1 MAVAARGLGYTAA
14 RMSDTTSLA
23 ERLRSA
29 IRDVPDFPRE
39 GVLFKDI
46 GTLLGDGAAFHAAI
60 DGLVDAY
67 RDEQIDKVAG
77 VESRGFVLGG
87 AVAYLLGAGFVPVR
101 KLGKLPGKTVAIRY
115 RLEYGEGVLEIQAD
129 AVKPGERVLVVD
141 DLLATGGTA
150 AATASLVEQVGGE
163 VVAVAFLIELSALGG
178 ARTLGERRRMAL
190 VSF

>member
-1 MAVAARGLGYTAA
+1 MTDHAA
-14 RMSDTTSLA
+14 LA

-46 GTLLGDGAAFHAAI
+46 TTLLSDAEVFRAAI
-60 DGLVDAY
+60 DGLVTAH
-67 RDEQIDKVAG
+67 RDQHIDKVVG
-77 VESRGFVLGG
+77 VEARGFVIGG

-101 KLGKLPGKTVAIRY
+101 KQGKLPAQTVSARY
-115 RLEYGEGVLEIQAD
+115 ELEYGEGVLEMHAD
-129 AVKPGERVLVVD
+129 AVDRGERVLVVD

-150 AATASLVEQVGGE
+150 AATVSLVEQLGGVVVGI
-163 VVAVAFLIELSALGG
+163 AFLVELSTLGG
-178 ARTLGERRRMAL
+178 ARLLGDRPRLAL

>member
-1 MAVAARGLGYTAA
+1 RSLRRRRGARGSARRWRSPAPSRRVERHDHENGKSDAASMAVAARGLGYTAA

-77 VESRGFVLGG
+77 VESRGF
-87 AVAYLLGAGFVPVR
+87 
-101 KLGKLPGKTVAIRY
+101 
-115 RLEYGEGVLEIQAD
+115 
-129 AVKPGERVLVVD
+129 
-141 DLLATGGTA
+141 
-150 AATASLVEQVGGE
+150 
-163 VVAVAFLIELSALGG
+163 
-178 ARTLGERRRMAL
+178 
-190 VSF
+190 